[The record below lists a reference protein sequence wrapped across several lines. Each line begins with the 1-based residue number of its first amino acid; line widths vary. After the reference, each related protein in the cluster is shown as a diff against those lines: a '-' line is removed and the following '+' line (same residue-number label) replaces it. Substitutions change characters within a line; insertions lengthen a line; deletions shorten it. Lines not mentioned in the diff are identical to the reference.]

1 MSKSVKRGM
10 FITID
15 GGDGGGK
22 STQMG
27 YAKSYLSARLVPMG
41 INIKHTREPG
51 GTLLGEQLRAI
62 LLDVEQPNIVND
74 AELLM
79 MFASRAQHIQ
89 SVIEPTLSMGDW
101 VLCDRFTDSTYAYQG
116 GGRGIPHSR
125 IAVLEDWV
133 LGELRPDITFIM
145 DLPAGVGRK
154 RIGEVQQDRIEREP
168 TDFVERVRQTY
179 LSLAATN
186 TDRYHVIDATGSI
199 EDVRTKIS
207 LVLDVIIENTI
218 TGENDEN

>member
-1 MSKSVKRGM
+1 MNSTIKRGM

-27 YAKSYLSARLVPMG
+27 YAIEYLSARLAPMG
-41 INIKHTREPG
+41 INIRHTREPG

-62 LLDVEQPNIVND
+62 LLNADQPNIVND

-79 MFASRAQHIQ
+79 LFAARAQHIQ

-116 GGRGIPHSR
+116 GGRGIPHNR
-125 IAVLEDWV
+125 IALLEDWV
-133 LGELRPDITFIM
+133 LGELRPDLTFIM
-145 DLPAGVGRK
+145 DLPASVRQVRRVEEEK
-154 RIGEVQQDRIEREP
+154 DRIEREP
-168 TDFVERVRQTY
+168 TDFIERVRTTY
-179 LSLAATN
+179 LSRAAAN

-199 EDVRTKIS
+199 EDVRTEIS
-207 LVLDVIIENTI
+207 SVLDLIIENI
-218 TGENDEN
+218 MNGENDEN